1 MNMPQKPDNNDDPIT
16 RPAHDEWGVYDPE
29 QAGFEAILKK
39 LSTKKKAVPDQA
51 RPVQA
56 PAPAAHR
63 RATTAHGHREAC
75 PRSSRAPRR
84 RARASRRW
92 RPAKTWLTL
101 TACPR
106 VSHPSPEGSRDHDR

>member
-51 RPVQA
+51 RPIQA
-56 PAPAAHR
+56 PAVEDNGIWMTP
-63 RATTAHGHREAC
+63 
-75 PRSSRAPRR
+75 
-84 RARASRRW
+84 
-92 RPAKTWLTL
+92 
-101 TACPR
+101 
-106 VSHPSPEGSRDHDR
+106 VSKPGPK

>member
-1 MNMPQKPDNNDDPIT
+1 MNMPQKPDTNDDPIT

-56 PAPAAHR
+56 PAPGNDDDNSGIWM
-63 RATTAHGHREAC
+63 T
-75 PRSSRAPRR
+75 
-84 RARASRRW
+84 
-92 RPAKTWLTL
+92 
-101 TACPR
+101 
-106 VSHPSPEGSRDHDR
+106 PSKPGPK